1 MKIIPLAYRW
11 LALIVLAVALMGF
24 GWVKGAEHVEQR
36 LLKYQAQIE
45 KNDAAANKLHAAT
58 ALKWRDNVIKAQNA
72 GNKRAQQAKADAD
85 AATAVAGSLQH
96 DLDQFKRDLPTL
108 TRAAV
113 DKYAVA
119 LDDVFG
125 QCTGRYTTVAEKATG
140 HAGDVR
146 TLSDAWPK

>member
-24 GWVKGAEHVEQR
+24 GWVKGAEHGEQR

-125 QCTGRYTTVAEKATG
+125 QCSSRLTDLASKAQG

>member
-1 MKIIPLAYRW
+1 MIVPIAYRW
-11 LALIVLAVALMGF
+11 LALSGFAIALMGF
-24 GWVKGAEHVEQR
+24 GWVKGAEHGETK
-36 LLKYQAQIE
+36 LLAYQAQIE
-45 KNDAAANKLHAAT
+45 KNDAAANRLHAAT

-72 GNKRAQQAKADAD
+72 GIKRAQKAKADAD

-108 TRAAV
+108 TRNAV

-119 LDDVFG
+119 LDDVLG
-125 QCTGRYTTVAEKATG
+125 DCKNRYTAVAEKATG

-146 TLSDAWPK
+146 TLSDSWPK

>member
-24 GWVKGAEHVEQR
+24 GWVKGAEHGEQR

-119 LDDVFG
+119 LDDVLG
-125 QCTGRYTTVAEKATG
+125 QCSSRLTDMAAKAQG

-146 TLSDAWPK
+146 TLSDAWPR